1 MEKNHPNRIKF
12 MGIETK
18 NPTRLVISQTQR
30 NHPKA
35 KKANKE
41 NINNINT
48 QQEKLEN
55 NTENIKKDEESYIPY
70 SCIPQLEKNDLS
82 YYVGS
87 IPK

>member
-1 MEKNHPNRIKF
+1 MENNHPNRIKF

-35 KKANKE
+35 KKSNKE

-48 QQEKLEN
+48 QQEKLETN
-55 NTENIKKDEESYIPY
+55 SENTKKEEPYIPY
-70 SCIPQLEKNDLS
+70 SCIPQLETNDHS
-82 YYVGS
+82 FPINQVQR
-87 IPK
+87 

>member
-1 MEKNHPNRIKF
+1 MEKNHPNRVKF

-48 QQEKLEN
+48 QQEKFETNSEN
-55 NTENIKKDEESYIPY
+55 TKKEEPYIPY

>member
-35 KKANKE
+35 KKVNNE
-41 NINNINT
+41 NINNINNINT
-48 QQEKLEN
+48 PQEKFEN
-55 NTENIKKDEESYIPY
+55 NSENIKKMNHIFLIHVYLNSKKMI
-70 SCIPQLEKNDLS
+70 
-82 YYVGS
+82 
-87 IPK
+87 